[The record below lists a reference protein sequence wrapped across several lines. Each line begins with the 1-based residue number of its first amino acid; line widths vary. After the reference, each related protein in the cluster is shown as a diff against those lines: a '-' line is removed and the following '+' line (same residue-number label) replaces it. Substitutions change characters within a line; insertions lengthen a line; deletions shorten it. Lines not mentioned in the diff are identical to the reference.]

1 MCMTSNRQKGFSLIE
16 MMIGLVA
23 GLIVIGAVSSFTVTT
38 LRATNQN
45 TQSSRLTQD
54 LRTAMTLVTR
64 ELRRAGYDGA
74 AVTKLG
80 SGASLSGYTTLSV
93 ANGCLVYQYNRTA
106 GNQYRAIRLNSN
118 ALEMATATA
127 AMTDCSAGTW
137 NQVTDLDVVNIT
149 AFNLNQTKVNFS
161 AVIDSR
167 AVGGK
172 TEITAG
178 CGTVR
183 HIGIDIR
190 GSLVADSGTSRTVH
204 QDVRVRADPIKFMK
218 ETYDG
223 TGDHS
228 ADEVAL
234 RTKCEG
240 SL

>member
-1 MCMTSNRQKGFSLIE
+1 MRVRSNRQKGFSLIE
-16 MMIGLVA
+16 MMVGLVA
-23 GLIVIGAVSSFTVTT
+23 GLIVVGAVSSFTVTT
-38 LRATNQN
+38 LRTTNQN

-80 SGASLSGYTTLSV
+80 GGGALSSYTALSV
-93 ANGCLVYQYNRTA
+93 ANGCLIYQYNRTS

-118 ALEMATATA
+118 ALEMATAATA
-127 AMTDCSAGTW
+127 MANCGTGTW

-149 AFNLNQTKVNFS
+149 AFNLNETKEKFS
-161 AVIDSR
+161 AVISSR
-167 AVGGK
+167 VVGTD

-178 CGTVR
+178 CGVVR

-190 GSLVADSGTSRTVH
+190 GSLAADSSISRNVH
-204 QDVRVRADPIKFMK
+204 EDVRVRADPVKFMK
-218 ETYDG
+218 QTYPG
-223 TGDHS
+223 TGNHS
-228 ADEVAL
+228 ADEVTL
-234 RTKCEG
+234 RTNCEG